1 MESPYQG
8 NLTTAASVPWPTKG
22 GNQCWALCF
31 VSSLKESVTHGWKLI
46 ILDPSHLE
54 GNTDLCLVGVDS
66 ASTLSQGFTECLVY
80 QHGNPHYLTS
90 GQMSHF
96 TRQQQDLLILSH
108 TPSSGGCWLGRVLE
122 WPRKDLAKIPA
133 GDDTPWAWGTVFNV
147 QYMHQ
152 VMTLGG
158 RIHRSRK

>member
-1 MESPYQG
+1 M
-8 NLTTAASVPWPTKG
+8 L
-22 GNQCWALCF
+22 
-31 VSSLKESVTHGWKLI
+31 SSLFRTISQGVSY
-46 ILDPSHLE
+46 P
-54 GNTDLCLVGVDS
+54 CLKVDYIGPIPLGRKHRLVLSGGGFSFPVHS

-80 QHGNPHYLTS
+80 QHENPHYLTS

-122 WPRKDLAKIPA
+122 RPYKDLAKKPA
-133 GDDTPWAWGTVFNV
+133 GDDTPCAWGTVFKV